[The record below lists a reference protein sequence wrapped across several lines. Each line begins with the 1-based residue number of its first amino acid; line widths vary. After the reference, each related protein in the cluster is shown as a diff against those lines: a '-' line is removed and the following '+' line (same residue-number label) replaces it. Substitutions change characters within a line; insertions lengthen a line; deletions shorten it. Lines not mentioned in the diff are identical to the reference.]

1 MEDTLKDIIELIN
14 VLSKI
19 EEFKDLTD
27 KELRDLAVELVKIE
41 AINITGNGVS
51 NAIAHIDYQM

>member
-1 MEDTLKDIIELIN
+1 MEDTLKDIVELIN
-14 VLSKI
+14 VLPKI

-41 AINITGNGVS
+41 AINSTDNGVS
-51 NAIAHIDYQM
+51 NAIAHIDYNM